1 MSKYEDF
8 TSLNSLTDDAAMPAC
23 ADKKCKLPRLFK
35 DVKERIGR
43 SPFEAQESLLAMLK
57 KKYEE
62 HLKTCTKNKSFAD
75 LGVDFK
81 GFKLRR
87 HTEWES
93 KETKKPSDALPEEV
107 RLGECLTT

>member
-1 MSKYEDF
+1 M
-8 TSLNSLTDDAAMPAC
+8 NSLSDRESAPTC
-23 ADKKCKLPRLFK
+23 AEKKCKLPHLFQSFE
-35 DVKERIGR
+35 ERAGK
-43 SPFEAQESLLAMLK
+43 SPMEAQGSLLKKLK

-75 LGVDFK
+75 LGVEFK